1 MIGERKITVDG
12 KDVKLRFDWGAVEDF
27 CEAEDV
33 SFQSFDKA
41 LGSPK
46 KMRSLIYHMAKSA
59 GSDIKED
66 DLRKMSFSQM
76 SVVSELISEAMGDDI
91 TKKKPK
97 KKK

>member
-12 KDVKLRFDWGAVEDF
+12 KDVSLRFDWGAVEDF

-66 DLRKMSFSQM
+66 DLRLMSFSQM
-76 SVVSELISEAMGDDI
+76 NIVSDLISEAMGESEG
-91 TKKKPK
+91 KAVKPK
-97 KKK
+97 K

>member
-1 MIGERKITVDG
+1 MIGERSIKVSG

-33 SFQSFDKA
+33 SFQGFDKA

-59 GSDIKED
+59 GSEIKED
-66 DLRKMSFSQM
+66 DLRAMSFSQM
-76 SVVSELISEAMGDDI
+76 NVVSELISEAMGESEG
-91 TKKKPK
+91 KAVKPK
-97 KKK
+97 K